1 MCAFGYLLFFALLL
15 TTILVLSIIFATTS
29 KRSMLDSFV
38 LVFNYTQ
45 EHQPDQ
51 EMQQQQQPTD
61 YQQQPQMFL
70 KQKIFWVPW
79 VNEYNAPK
87 NNKTKQKINW

>member
-29 KRSMLDSFV
+29 KRSMLDSFI

-45 EHQPDQ
+45 ELQH
-51 EMQQQQQPTD
+51 EHEIQQQEPQQQHQQTD

-70 KQKIFWVPW
+70 KQKIF
-79 VNEYNAPK
+79 
-87 NNKTKQKINW
+87 

>member
-29 KRSMLDSFV
+29 KRSMLDSFI

-51 EMQQQQQPTD
+51 EMQQQQMD

-70 KQKIFWVPW
+70 KQKIF
-79 VNEYNAPK
+79 
-87 NNKTKQKINW
+87 